1 MTLKNAPCDARA
13 LLDRSPFTAVE
24 RAVAELRRGQPVLVY
39 EGAGCALVCAA
50 ETLAFPHGL
59 RDEFPGDLWRDLGQP
74 CLLLT
79 ARRASVLGLTVEELH
94 QSAVFAVDLSDV
106 SCDQVSA
113 LFDPLYDSVR
123 ELSDDS
129 GVFVRAHCSQGLAAS
144 AVDLVKLARLLPSAF
159 FAELPAGF
167 ADARAAFA
175 KRHDLLC
182 VPVSE
187 VMDYR
192 RACAVALKPVT
203 TASIPL
209 DVAEQVAVTAFRPA
223 DGGLE
228 HLAMQ
233 VGDCPP
239 DQPVLVR
246 LHSECFTGDLLG
258 SLRCDCGDQLRGALA
273 IMAEAGGGI
282 LLYLSQEGRGIGLM
296 NKLRAYALQDRGA
309 DTLEANEM
317 IGFDPDER
325 LYRPAA
331 TMLRHLG
338 FESVRLMTNN
348 LDKVVEL
355 ERCGIRVVDR
365 VEHAFPAN
373 GHNEFYLKTKA
384 TRFGHLMH
392 APLEKKK

>member
-1 MTLKNAPCDARA
+1 MTLKNVSCDVRAPLDGA
-13 LLDRSPFTAVE
+13 LFAAVE

-39 EGAGCALVCAA
+39 EGAGCALVHAA
-50 ETLAFPHGL
+50 ETLAFPYGL
-59 RDEFPGDLWRDLGQP
+59 SGGLWGDLGQP

-79 ARRASVLGLTVEELH
+79 ARRASVLGLTVEEGH
-94 QSAVFAVDLSDV
+94 QGAVFAVDLSGRPFSQPPL

-113 LFDPLYDSVR
+113 LFDPLYDPVR
-123 ELSDDS
+123 EHDS
-129 GVFVRAHCSQGLAAS
+129 GVFVQAHCSRDLAEG
-144 AVDLVKLARLLPSAF
+144 AVDLVKLARLLPAAF
-159 FAELPAGF
+159 FTELPAGC
-167 ADARAAFA
+167 ADARAVVA

-182 VPVSE
+182 VSVSDIT
-187 VMDYR
+187 DYKR
-192 RACAVALKPVT
+192 RCAVALKPVT
-203 TASIPL
+203 TASVPL
-209 DVAEQVAVTAFRPA
+209 DIAERVAVTAFRPA
-223 DGGLE
+223 DGGVE
-228 HLAMQ
+228 HLALQ

-258 SLRCDCGDQLRGALA
+258 SLRCDCGDQLRGALV

-338 FESVRLMTNN
+338 FDTVRLMTNN
-348 LDKVVEL
+348 PDKVAEL

-365 VEHAFPAN
+365 VEHTFPAN

-384 TRFGHLMH
+384 TRFGHLMRR
-392 APLEKKK
+392 PF

>member
-1 MTLKNAPCDARA
+1 MILKNAPCDAHTP
-13 LLDRSPFTAVE
+13 LDRSPFTAVE

-39 EGAGCALVCAA
+39 EGAACALVCAA
-50 ETLAFPHGL
+50 ETLAFPHVLPSELWG
-59 RDEFPGDLWRDLGQP
+59 EVGDA

-79 ARRASVLGLTVEELH
+79 RRRASVLGLVHSAEEEQQGTVVAL
-94 QSAVFAVDLSDV
+94 DLSDL

-113 LFDPLYDSVR
+113 LFDPLYDSVC
-123 ELSDDS
+123 
-129 GVFVRAHCSQGLAAS
+129 AHDFGTFTPAYCSQGLAAG

-159 FAELPAGF
+159 FAELPAGV
-167 ADARAAFA
+167 ADARATFA
-175 KRHDLLC
+175 KRHELLC
-182 VPVSE
+182 VSVSE
-187 VMDYR
+187 ITDYR

-209 DVAEQVAVTAFRPA
+209 DIAEQVAVTAFRPS
-223 DGGLE
+223 DGGVE
-228 HLAMQ
+228 HLALQ

-309 DTLEANEM
+309 DTLDANEM

-338 FESVRLMTNN
+338 FDAVRLMTNN
-348 LDKVVEL
+348 PDKVAAL

-384 TRFGHLMH
+384 TRFGHLMR